1 MVCCLRCKARNG
13 TGPTF
18 HSSLGCAVCGH
29 FCPSVLVP
37 WVRSNHRTLI
47 RRNPLTAERA
57 QSSPLRMNTLTME
70 TEQHHGQ
77 DNEFG
82 NGQWADISGYT
93 SSQHQSPI
101 HEYNGFGFTAPTTLP
116 MELSYN
122 RAIPPPFATHQQLQP
137 LLMPQWPSMM
147 TSQSTFTPSIL
158 PSAPAPAP
166 VSAAAPS
173 QPVHTTSTPRRTLT
187 DADRRRMCMYH
198 EENPTVK
205 QTEIGGIDNQ
215 AMSLNGPESLTLSLS
230 YVWCGE
236 KVLAELRIYGRSD
249 S

>member
-1 MVCCLRCKARNG
+1 
-13 TGPTF
+13 
-18 HSSLGCAVCGH
+18 
-29 FCPSVLVP
+29 
-37 WVRSNHRTLI
+37 
-47 RRNPLTAERA
+47 
-57 QSSPLRMNTLTME
+57 ME

-77 DNEFG
+77 DSG
-82 NGQWADISGYT
+82 YGDGQWADISGYS

-101 HEYNGFGFTAPTTLP
+101 HEYNGFGFIAPTTLP
-116 MELSYN
+116 IEPSYN
-122 RAIPPPFATHQQLQP
+122 RAIPPPFATHQHLQP

-166 VSAAAPS
+166 VSAPTPS

-205 QTEIGGIDNQ
+205 QTEIGGNARPRNECQ
-215 AMSLNGPESLTLSLS
+215 CPQSLTLSIS

-236 KVLAELRIYGRSD
+236 KVLAEMHLELLLRFLRLRCL
-249 S
+249 